1 MISVPELIVARSMP
15 RLVQDSAHHLYCSC
29 SAWTPKA
36 MPTAYNRKLTST

>member
-1 MISVPELIVARSMP
+1 MMSVPELIVARSIP

-36 MPTAYNRKLTST
+36 MLTAYDLKLTST